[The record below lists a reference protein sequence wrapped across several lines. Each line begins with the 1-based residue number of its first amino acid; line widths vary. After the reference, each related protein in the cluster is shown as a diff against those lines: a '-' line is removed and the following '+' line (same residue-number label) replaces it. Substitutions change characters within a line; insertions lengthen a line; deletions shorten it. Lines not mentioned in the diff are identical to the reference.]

1 MLYILL
7 CAVPFKMQDEYRWYP
22 RLSSCDSGINSF
34 GKWLLGRGSGWNTS
48 SWSHSGGAS
57 WSPDVITMF
66 LQLCTTSGLCLPTT
80 AVSSVSLASYNEA
93 WSWAGCIPVMG
104 CWKINPL
111 WQINRKKLWILPRS
125 TLETPFELSN
135 VSSLVSVI
143 TRKTW
148 HGHHY
153 VGWLPESFLINPLS
167 AHPKAKP
174 CLQLSAHFLVWSKQ
188 FITFI
193 LSFVG
198 KKKLE
203 AEV

>member
-1 MLYILL
+1 
-7 CAVPFKMQDEYRWYP
+7 
-22 RLSSCDSGINSF
+22 
-34 GKWLLGRGSGWNTS
+34 
-48 SWSHSGGAS
+48 
-57 WSPDVITMF
+57 MF
-66 LQLCTTSGLCLPTT
+66 LQLCTTSGLCLPST

-125 TLETPFELSN
+125 TLETPFELRN
-135 VSSLVSVI
+135 VSSLVLVI

-153 VGWLPESFLINPLS
+153 VGRLPESFLINPVP
-167 AHPKAKP
+167 AYPKAEP
-174 CLQLSAHFLVWSKQ
+174 CIQLSAHFLLWSKQ
-188 FITFI
+188 FIMFI

-198 KKKLE
+198 KKKIRGRSVKTELRNDEHYLGDQYFCLGWKKWSVLNNNLE
-203 AEV
+203 NELVQGN